1 MANFPTIQLP
11 ARVTETDVSTRL
23 METSEAGYTMLRS
36 RGAVAKKEF
45 ELTWTDITSAD
56 KGTLQTFFRANYG
69 LAFVWT
75 HFETAAPYNVCFKS
89 ENLNFIYLAPGY
101 WSVSFWIKEI

>member
-1 MANFPTIQLP
+1 
-11 ARVTETDVSTRL
+11 
-23 METSEAGYTMLRS
+23 MLRS

-45 ELTWTDITSAD
+45 ELTWTDITSVD